1 MKKYYL
7 AYGSNLN
14 VIHMKQRSPYSKLV
28 GKTILN
34 DHCLVFKGS
43 NQNGFLTIEKRE
55 QSIVPL
61 GIYEITDYDE
71 YQLDTYEGYPS
82 LYRKETIQVLL
93 NGEPIEGIIYIMS
106 PIYSYAIPRMDY
118 LQVCSE
124 GYEQLGFNRAILS
137 NALETTINNIG
148 KKLIK

>member
-14 VIHMKQRSPYSKLV
+14 VIHMKKICPYSKLV
-28 GKTILN
+28 GKTLLN
-34 DHCLVFKGS
+34 DYCLVFKGS
-43 NQNGFLTIEKRE
+43 NQNGFLTIEQRE
-55 QSIVPL
+55 QSMVPL
-61 GIYEITDYDE
+61 GIYEINVYDE

-82 LYRKETIQVLL
+82 LYRKEKIRVLL
-93 NGEPIEGIIYIMS
+93 NGEPIEGIIYIMN

-118 LQVCSE
+118 LQVFTE
-124 GYEQLGFNRAILS
+124 GYKQLGFNRAILS